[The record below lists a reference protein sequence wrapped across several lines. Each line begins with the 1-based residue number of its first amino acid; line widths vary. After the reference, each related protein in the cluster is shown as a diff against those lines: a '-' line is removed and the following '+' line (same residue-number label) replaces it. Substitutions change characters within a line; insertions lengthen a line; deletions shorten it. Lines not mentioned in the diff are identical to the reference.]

1 MMTPHEQVLRAR
13 LERVLSA
20 GRVVEKGEVERQRQI
35 IRQRERR
42 QRSGSRGNEVMDEEG
57 GWPWREQ
64 ERDRGVW
71 GVEETATTASP
82 LYSATS
88 NNSGSSGVS
97 PALEGVRPTP
107 TKPTHN
113 RTRSKTESHS
123 PPPKAPAAVVVSP
136 PRRSSTIPTTPSRIP
151 VTKPAVSQRGNQ
163 RTGTTPPLVPGQAN
177 KGDGHEADADDADD
191 DDDGDLRLL
200 TPPPTPPFTA
210 RMFSFS
216 AGGSAEAPYFPS
228 PYKTRNSPA
237 HSRTG
242 ATGAVGQTVGRKNS
256 DAHSKLDGMPS
267 IKKTAGLMLGS
278 PRRPRNAPV
287 RTLHHSSSSD
297 VGGHEH
303 DNDNDDGAADASCSS
318 SGRSSSKDSQASFPA
333 SDDLLPP
340 PGFAHHQH
348 HRRPPHSPVAAHHH
362 LVHPERPQF
371 NARKASARCRAME
384 GYVSF
389 ASVEGL
395 GEPPADPMSSPDG
408 VVEGEDGVKA
418 RSGVLGLGAAGVA
431 AWGGWRKLL
440 GVAGVVHDGQQQQPG
455 VVL

>member
-1 MMTPHEQVLRAR
+1 
-13 LERVLSA
+13 
-20 GRVVEKGEVERQRQI
+20 
-35 IRQRERR
+35 
-42 QRSGSRGNEVMDEEG
+42 MDEEG

-97 PALEGVRPTP
+97 PALEAVRP
-107 TKPTHN
+107 KPTHN

-123 PPPKAPAAVVVSP
+123 PAPRTAAAAVPS
-136 PRRSSTIPTTPSRIP
+136 PRRSSTIPTPSRIP
-151 VTKPAVSQRGNQ
+151 VGKSAVVSQRGNR

-177 KGDGHEADADDADD
+177 KGDGHEADADDGDD

-216 AGGSAEAPYFPS
+216 LGGSADAPPYFPS

-237 HSRTG
+237 G
-242 ATGAVGQTVGRKNS
+242 AGGVVQTVGSGRKKL

-267 IKKTAGLMLGS
+267 IKKAPAGLVLGS
-278 PRRPRNAPV
+278 PRRPRNPPV
-287 RTLHHSSSSD
+287 RTLHHHSSSSD
-297 VGGHEH
+297 VGGGH
-303 DNDNDDGAADASCSS
+303 DDDGAADASCSS
-318 SGRSSSKDSQASFPA
+318 SGRSSSNSQASFPA
-333 SDDLLPP
+333 SDDL
-340 PGFAHHQH
+340 PGLAAHHH
-348 HRRPPHSPVAAHHH
+348 HRRPPPHSPTAAAAAQQL

-395 GEPPADPMSSPDG
+395 GEPPADPMSPDGAG

-440 GVAGVVHDGQQQQPG
+440 GVAGVVGAPGHEQQPG